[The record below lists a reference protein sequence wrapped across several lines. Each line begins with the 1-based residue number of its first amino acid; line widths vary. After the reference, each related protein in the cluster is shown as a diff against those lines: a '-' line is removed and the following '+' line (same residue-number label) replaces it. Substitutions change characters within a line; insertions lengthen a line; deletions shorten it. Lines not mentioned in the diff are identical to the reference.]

1 MVKNFNLDKAYQFL
15 LIILSFL
22 MPLTVF
28 GANSIIVV
36 ICVIWLFSGSYKSKF
51 NQIINN
57 KLIIASIMFY
67 CLHLIGMLWTED
79 LAWGLHI
86 LHKMWYFLLLFPV
99 LFTIVRKDYIK
110 YYISAFLLA
119 IALTEVASYLVW
131 FEIVEPFKNATVENP
146 TPFMSHISYNPILAF
161 TIYIVL
167 HEIFFNKKLTNLL
180 FSFYSFFAISMTINM
195 FITGGRAGQVVFFIM
210 LAIIIFQILEKQRIK
225 SFITILI
232 LIPGIFFTSYQIS
245 DLFQERVDLAVK
257 EISTYADKN
266 YSSVGLRINFAI
278 NSWHVIKK
286 NPLIGVGT
294 GDFPN
299 EYKKINEINSPEL
312 VYGVTDA
319 SNPHNMYTLVLMQ
332 LGFLGLLSML
342 SIFYYQIKISFNSS
356 NKLIRDLGVTLP
368 LLFLVLMLSD
378 SYLLGHYTTLMY
390 VFFSS
395 FLYKDFEKN

>member
-1 MVKNFNLDKAYQFL
+1 VLRKLDLDKTYQYL
-15 LIILSFL
+15 LIVLAFL
-22 MPLTVF
+22 MPLTVS
-28 GANSIIVV
+28 GANTIIVI
-36 ICVIWLFSGSYKSKF
+36 ICFMWLLSGDYKLKF
-51 NQIINN
+51 NQIINS
-57 KLIIASIMFY
+57 KLMIASILFY
-67 CLHLIGMLWTED
+67 FLHIIGMIWTED
-79 LAWGLHI
+79 INWGLHI
-86 LHKMWYFLLLFPV
+86 LHKMWYFLLLFPI
-99 LFTIVRKDYIK
+99 LFTIVKKEFIK

-180 FSFYSFFAISMTINM
+180 FSFYSFFAISMIINM
-195 FITGGRAGQVVFFIM
+195 FITGGRAGQVVFFVM

-225 SFITILI
+225 SFIAILI
-232 LIPGIFFTSYQIS
+232 VIPGIFLTAYQVS

-257 EISTYADKN
+257 EIDTYTDKN
-266 YSSVGLRINFAI
+266 YSSVGIRINFAV
-278 NSWHVIKK
+278 NSWQVIKK

-299 EYKKINEINSPEL
+299 EYKKINEINSPGL
-312 VYGVTDA
+312 VDGVADA
-319 SNPHNMYTLVLMQ
+319 TNPHNMYTLVLMQ
-332 LGFLGLLSML
+332 LGFLGLFSML

-368 LLFLVLMLSD
+368 LLFLVLMWSD

-395 FLYKDFEKN
+395 FLYKDFEKT